1 MHFRRVYLES
11 FGYTLPDEIVTTAD
25 IEHRLAPL
33 YERLRLPEGRL
44 ELMTGIRERRF
55 FPPGTRP
62 STISIESARK
72 TIEASQIDRRY
83 FGALIHGSVCRDF
96 LEPATAC
103 RVHHGL
109 DLPNEASIYDVSN
122 ACLGLLNGI
131 VQVASMIE
139 LGQIRAGVVVGTEC
153 GRELVENTITLLN
166 NDHSLTRDSVKN
178 SIASLTIGSAS
189 VAVVLCDEELSRT
202 GNRLTTAAAYCDT
215 SQHDL
220 CQSRGLQAV
229 MQTDSEELMRQGIAA
244 GVQTF
249 DRFLAAAGWDPDDI
263 NRTFCHQVGV
273 AHRRLMFESL
283 RLNPRIDFSTLE
295 MLGNTGAAAL
305 PITMALGVE
314 AGQLRAGD
322 HVAMLGIGS
331 GINCLMLAVEW
342 QKSLTQVR
350 GRNEIYLPEPE
361 KATNSTMPITTSA
374 ATPMETHRT
383 HDGPLRGGT

>member
-1 MHFRRVYLES
+1 MHFRRVFLES
-11 FGYTLPDEIVTTAD
+11 FGYTLPDEIVTTA
-25 IEHRLAPL
+25 ELEQRLAPL

-62 STISIESARK
+62 SEISIESARRA
-72 TIEASQIDRRY
+72 IEASGIDRRN
-83 FGALIHGSVCRDF
+83 FGALVHGSVCRDF

-103 RVHHGL
+103 RVHHGVE
-109 DLPNEASIYDVSN
+109 LPNEAMIYDLSN

-153 GRELVENTITLLN
+153 GRELVENTIAMLN
-166 NDHSLTRDSVKN
+166 ADTTLTRESVKN

-189 VAVVLCDEELSRT
+189 VAIVLCDEELSQT

-215 SQHDL
+215 SQHGL
-220 CQSRGLQAV
+220 CQSHGLKAI

-249 DRFLAAAGWDPDDI
+249 DRFLAAAGWEPEEID
-263 NRTFCHQVGV
+263 RTFGHQVGA
-273 AHRRLMFESL
+273 AHRKLMLESL
-283 RLNPRIDFSTLE
+283 GLKPANDFATLE
-295 MLGNTGAAAL
+295 TLGNTGSAAL

-314 AGQLRAGD
+314 QGVLQANDR
-322 HVAMLGIGS
+322 VAMLGIGS

-342 QKSLTQVR
+342 QTTAARTTTAEENRRRLAAQAA
-350 GRNEIYLPEPE
+350 GRV
-361 KATNSTMPITTSA
+361 AQ
-374 ATPMETHRT
+374 
-383 HDGPLRGGT
+383 